1 MLLIVL
7 LRLGSCPLWFK
18 VIVLS
23 SQDASSS
30 DKLPYYQMTPET
42 LKNVTVV
49 IGTPHNLPRCP
60 DQVSTTPAKHK
71 ITDLG
76 WEVQCSSRNTF
87 SKYHT
92 FQEFND
98 WKTFHTLT
106 LQWHAIMPGL
116 LRVGII
122 LKFLLKWM
130 QLSLFL
136 NIPFL

>member
-1 MLLIVL
+1 MSLIVL

-76 WEVQCSSRNTF
+76 
-87 SKYHT
+87 
-92 FQEFND
+92 
-98 WKTFHTLT
+98 
-106 LQWHAIMPGL
+106 
-116 LRVGII
+116 
-122 LKFLLKWM
+122 
-130 QLSLFL
+130 
-136 NIPFL
+136 